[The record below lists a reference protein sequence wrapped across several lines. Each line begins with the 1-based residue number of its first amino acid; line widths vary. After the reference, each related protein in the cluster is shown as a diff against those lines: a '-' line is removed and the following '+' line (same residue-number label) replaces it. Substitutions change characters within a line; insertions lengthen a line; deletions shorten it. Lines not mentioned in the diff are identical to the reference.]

1 MIKIYGIT
9 RQQMIEQE
17 VGLPILWD
25 NGDSEYIFC
34 SESLVIEELP
44 DTHEG
49 MGEDDGYTQRV
60 SIASRIGRMVGIDY
74 QDFVKEIPND

>member
-1 MIKIYGIT
+1 MVYGIT

-25 NGDSEYIFC
+25 NGESEYIFC
-34 SESLVIEELP
+34 SDSVVIEELP

-60 SIASRIGRMVGIDY
+60 SINGRIGRLVGADY
-74 QDFVKEIPND
+74 QDFCGEN

>member
-1 MIKIYGIT
+1 MVYGIT

-25 NGDSEYIFC
+25 NGKSEYIFC
-34 SESLVIEELP
+34 SDSLVIEELL

-49 MGEDDGYTQRV
+49 MGEGDGYTQRV
-60 SIASRIGRMVGIDY
+60 SINGRIGRMVGADY
-74 QDFVKEIPND
+74 QDFCGEN